1 MEPPLT
7 NERPARA
14 CAELGAERTP
24 PKQRQRQEAVPRSKG
39 WRRGAAGSTKKAV
52 RLSLKHHS
60 GLFAH
65 STHVC
70 GPIPACNHMHAHT
83 CNPIPLHSSA
93 RAKTRAASSAAPQAG
108 GDGPRRALPRMK
120 GSGQPWQRLRRSV
133 RALPRSLQVVG
144 PAARL
149 TEEDEEFPSRKPQTR
164 QEPAGESQHVWVP
177 RRKCS
182 PSV

>member
-1 MEPPLT
+1 M
-7 NERPARA
+7 RGQHGRA
-14 CAELGAERTP
+14 PSWEWSGHPQSSDSNGKGL
-24 PKQRQRQEAVPRSKG
+24 QEAKNGGEALP
-39 WRRGAAGSTKKAV
+39 GAAKGGEALPEAPQRFVCPQHT
-52 RLSLKHHS
+52 R
-60 GLFAH
+60 
-65 STHVC
+65 VC

>member
-1 MEPPLT
+1 M
-7 NERPARA
+7 RARNGRA
-14 CAELGAERTP
+14 PSWEQSGHPQNSGSDRKRFQEAKDGGEALLGAAKGGEALP
-24 PKQRQRQEAVPRSKG
+24 EAPQRFVCPQHTR
-39 WRRGAAGSTKKAV
+39 
-52 RLSLKHHS
+52 
-60 GLFAH
+60 
-65 STHVC
+65 VC

-108 GDGPRRALPRMK
+108 GDGPRRALPRMQ

-149 TEEDEEFPSRKPQTR
+149 TEEDEEFPSRKPHTR
-164 QEPAGESQHVWVP
+164 QKPAGESQHVWVP

>member
-1 MEPPLT
+1 M
-7 NERPARA
+7 RRA
-14 CAELGAERTP
+14 GSKADTP
-24 PKQRQRQEAVPRSKG
+24 KALAATGRGSKKQRMAARRCREHQKGGEALPEAPQRF
-39 WRRGAAGSTKKAV
+39 V
-52 RLSLKHHS
+52 RPQH
-60 GLFAH
+60 
-65 STHVC
+65 TRVC

-149 TEEDEEFPSRKPQTR
+149 TEEGEEFPSRKPQTR